1 MNMEDDVLDSDGSI
15 KVSHRTIDEHVFID
29 GLFFEQEQKKSLM
42 GVIHSV
48 QEAVL
53 EVQGYVDETASTLER
68 IKK

>member
-1 MNMEDDVLDSDGSI
+1 
-15 KVSHRTIDEHVFID
+15 
-29 GLFFEQEQKKSLM
+29 M